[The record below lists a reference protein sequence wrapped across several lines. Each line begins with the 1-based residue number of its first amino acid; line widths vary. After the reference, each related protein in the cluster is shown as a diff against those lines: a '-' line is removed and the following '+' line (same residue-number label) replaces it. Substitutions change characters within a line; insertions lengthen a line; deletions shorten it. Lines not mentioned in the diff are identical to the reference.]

1 MKKRNKT
8 LEDLNCN
15 KTVQVQEEGNEEDQP
30 SSFDKSKDRI
40 AKLANKYFP
49 SQLRQ
54 EPEEIEKYQYE
65 GQGEQEEEGEIEVKS
80 YAYLNNPS
88 FLRQDMSDIH
98 SSHLKKTE
106 MSQPYQPEP
115 EEGDE

>member
-15 KTVQVQEEGNEEDQP
+15 KTVQVQEEGNEEDQL

-49 SQLRQ
+49 SRLRQ
-54 EPEEIEKYQYE
+54 EPEEIEKN
-65 GQGEQEEEGEIEVKS
+65 QEEEQEDKEEEEEV
-80 YAYLNNPS
+80 
-88 FLRQDMSDIH
+88 
-98 SSHLKKTE
+98 
-106 MSQPYQPEP
+106 
-115 EEGDE
+115 